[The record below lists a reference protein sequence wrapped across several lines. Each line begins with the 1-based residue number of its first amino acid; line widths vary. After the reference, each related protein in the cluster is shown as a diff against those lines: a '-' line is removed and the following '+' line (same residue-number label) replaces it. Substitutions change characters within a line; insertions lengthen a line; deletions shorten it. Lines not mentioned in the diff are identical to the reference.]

1 MQTNNYDYYE
11 EVYSDITV
19 YIEENIDVNGFESRE
34 ALEKYIIDE
43 ILDSDVTGSAN
54 TSYTLNRYI
63 AEEYLCHN
71 LYLLSEVLE
80 ECGIDGNMALSSGA
94 EYCDVLIRCYLVPPL
109 VSKVLD
115 DMNIK

>member
-1 MQTNNYDYYE
+1 MQTKNYDYYE

-34 ALEKYIIDE
+34 ALEQHIIDE
-43 ILDSDVTGSAN
+43 ILDSDVTGNASA
-54 TSYTLNRYI
+54 SYTFDCYL

-71 LYLLSEVLE
+71 LDLLSEVLE

-94 EYCDVLIRCYLVPPL
+94 EYCDVLIRCYLVPSL